1 MLLAVVSHFFVL
13 LVAWVLLLFQSYPPW
28 ICLVLIFLCSKETG
42 SKAQVIR
49 EYNLIKTTLLLAESM
64 QWCNYSDFKYSDD
77 FNVTLIESLWFKFP
91 WPAWVG
97 RLIYWC
103 RPAKE
108 KHEIIVAKN
117 TLVSYNC
124 GIVIYGWKK
133 LSYIYLLCELHT
145 RPTQTFLNK
154 TFNNFIPRCESA
166 LLYLKADFYLTW
178 NSSGM
183 LKQRFLIKIHMTRHY
198 FLCN

>member
-1 MLLAVVSHFFVL
+1 MLVIFSSCLLHEFSFFFNL
-13 LVAWVLLLFQSYPPW
+13 TPLNLSCPH
-28 ICLVLIFLCSKETG
+28 FLCSKETG

-117 TLVSYNC
+117 TLVSYNGNC
-124 GIVIYGWKK
+124 DLWLKK
-133 LSYIYLLCELHT
+133 IELHLFIVWASYST
-145 RPTQTFLNK
+145 HS
-154 TFNNFIPRCESA
+154 NFS
-166 LLYLKADFYLTW
+166 
-178 NSSGM
+178 
-183 LKQRFLIKIHMTRHY
+183 Q
-198 FLCN
+198 